1 MSSDF
6 LSVCEAQL
14 LQMKKDLLAQ
24 IDRQRG
30 EAPTRAEATA
40 QARDQL
46 QGDERI
52 AAVEMELNMA
62 LGDREVVELNE
73 IEAALARLAQGRY
86 RECSDCGTD
95 IGEARLHA
103 FPAVVRCV
111 SCQTNVEN
119 VHGRPH
125 FASL

>member
-1 MSSDF
+1 MASDL
-6 LSVCEAQL
+6 LSACETRL
-14 LQMKKDLLAQ
+14 IQMKQDLLAQ
-24 IDRQRG
+24 IEGQRG
-30 EAPTRAEATA
+30 DAPSRAEATA
-40 QARDQL
+40 QARDLL

-73 IEAALARLAQGRY
+73 IEAALMRLAQGRY
-86 RECSDCGTD
+86 GECTECGTE
-95 IGEARLHA
+95 IGEARLRA
-103 FPAVVRCV
+103 FPAVPRCV
-111 SCQTNVEN
+111 PCQSKLEN